1 MKFIYCLLIIIL
13 ASLYKA
19 VDDDELPKY
28 CNQWVDRFAP
38 NVTEQCF
45 NLWIN
50 NTGIHD
56 YYYKCC
62 YETRK
67 YYFEGKYINTTQC
80 VPVTKEAYD
89 TIGLRVKSGI
99 NYYKSMGGILDKYEF
114 NCSSNYLYL
123 SLLSLIIF
131 LL

>member
-1 MKFIYCLLIIIL
+1 MKVIYCLLIIIL

-19 VDDDELPKY
+19 VDDELPKY
-28 CNQWVDRFAP
+28 CSQWNGPFAP
-38 NVTEQCF
+38 NETNQCY

-50 NTGIHD
+50 SSRILD

-62 YETRK
+62 YETKR
-67 YYFEGKYINTTQC
+67 YYFKGSYTNETRC
-80 VPVTKEAYD
+80 VPLTREEYD
-89 TIGLRVKSGI
+89 TIPLRVKSGI
-99 NYYKSMGGILDKYEF
+99 NYYKSMGGIPDRYEL

>member
-1 MKFIYCLLIIIL
+1 MKVIYCLLIIIL

-19 VDDDELPKY
+19 VDDERPKY
-28 CNQWVDRFAP
+28 CSDWRGENAP
-38 NVTEQCF
+38 NETSQCF

-50 NTGIHD
+50 ESRTKEYI
-56 YYYKCC
+56 KCC
-62 YETRK
+62 YETRR
-67 YYFEGKYINTTQC
+67 YYFQGEYNNMTRC
-80 VPVTKEAYD
+80 VPLTKEEYD
-89 TIGLRVKSGI
+89 TLPLRVKSGI
-99 NYYKSMGGILDKYEF
+99 NYYKSMGGIPDRYEF